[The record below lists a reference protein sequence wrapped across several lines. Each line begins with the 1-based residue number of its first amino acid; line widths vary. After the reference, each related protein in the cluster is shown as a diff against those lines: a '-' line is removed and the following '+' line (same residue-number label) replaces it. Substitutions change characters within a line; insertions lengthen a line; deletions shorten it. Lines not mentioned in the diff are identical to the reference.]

1 MIISLFRLLLHP
13 LFRWVYKYD
22 FEHLENT
29 IKIHRDVRAKNDE
42 EIKKLKSKLDG
53 FRYWEKN
60 IKTVIKDY
68 KGNSLALTTKDE
80 IVVISSNGNDDMRSI
95 DIVLTNLRS
104 RYGIQCCSLGTVTG
118 ENRHILSLLKK
129 VGINDI
135 DSSNMVTISDIQ
147 FSEKNNGYG
156 SALLSHFTERAREQQ
171 IEFVGGW
178 LSSVY
183 PDGEH
188 HEEQERFYK
197 RLQFDVYF
205 LPDKKR
211 RCYNQKDKMMYGGSK
226 EDYRSN
232 SQ

>member
-42 EIKKLKSKLDG
+42 EIKNLKSKLDG

-68 KGNSLALTTKDE
+68 KWNSLALTTNDE
-80 IVVISSNGNDDMRSI
+80 IVVISSNGNDMRSI

-118 ENRHILSLLKK
+118 ENGHILSLLKK

-135 DSSNMVTISDIQ
+135 NSSNMVTISDIQ
-147 FSEKNNGYG
+147 CSEKNNGYG
-156 SALLSHFTERAREQQ
+156 SALLSHFIERAREQQ

-183 PDGEH
+183 PDREH
-188 HEEQERFYK
+188 HEEHERFYK

-205 LPDKKR
+205 LPDKKEGVIIR
-211 RCYNQKDKMMYGGSK
+211 KIK
-226 EDYRSN
+226 
-232 SQ
+232 

>member
-13 LFRWVYKYD
+13 LFKWVYKYD

-29 IKIHRDVRAKNDE
+29 IKIHRDVRSRNDE
-42 EIKKLKSKLDG
+42 EIQSLKSKLDG

-60 IKTVIKDY
+60 MKAVIKNY
-68 KGNSLALTTKDE
+68 KWNSLALTAKDE
-80 IVVISSNGNDDMRSI
+80 VVVISSNGDDMHSI

-104 RYGIQCCSLGTVTG
+104 RYGIRCCSLGTVTR
-118 ENRHILSLLKK
+118 ENGHILSLLKK
-129 VGINDI
+129 VGVNDI

-147 FSEKNNGYG
+147 CSEKNNGYG
-156 SALLSHFTERAREQQ
+156 SALLSYFIERAREQQ
-171 IEFVGGW
+171 IEIVAGW

-205 LPDKKR
+205 LPD
-211 RCYNQKDKMMYGGSK
+211 
-226 EDYRSN
+226 SN
-232 SQ
+232 EGVIIRKIK

>member
-13 LFRWVYKYD
+13 LFKWVYKYD

-29 IKIHRDVRAKNDE
+29 IKIHRDIRAKNDE
-42 EIKKLKSKLDG
+42 EIKNLKSKLDG

-68 KGNSLALTTKDE
+68 KWNSLALTTNDE
-80 IVVISSNGNDDMRSI
+80 IVVISSNGNDMRSI

-118 ENRHILSLLKK
+118 ENGHILSLLKK

-135 DSSNMVTISDIQ
+135 NSSNMVTISDIQ
-147 FSEKNNGYG
+147 CSEKNNGYG
-156 SALLSHFTERAREQQ
+156 SALLSHFIERAREQQ

-188 HEEQERFYK
+188 HEEHERFYK

-205 LPDKKR
+205 LPDKKEGVIIR
-211 RCYNQKDKMMYGGSK
+211 KIK
-226 EDYRSN
+226 
-232 SQ
+232 